1 VLKVYLNGDFIGHSK
16 GALNQAI
23 ELLRNTTDAIGDI
36 AIKVV
41 FSSYVQFAKAFQK
54 ARQMS
59 PSAFRKAISNG
70 ELSPRKID

>member
-1 VLKVYLNGDFIGHSK
+1 KVG
-16 GALNQAI
+16 
-23 ELLRNTTDAIGDI
+23 
-36 AIKVV
+36 

>member
-1 VLKVYLNGDFIGHSK
+1 MAISSGIARVPV
-16 GALNQAI
+16 NQAI
-23 ELLRNTTDAIGDI
+23 ELLRNTNDAIGDI
-36 AIKVV
+36 AIKVG

-59 PSAFRKAISNG
+59 PSAFMKSISNG

>member
-1 VLKVYLNGDFIGHSK
+1 MAISSGIARVPV
-16 GALNQAI
+16 NQAI

-41 FSSYVQFAKAFQK
+41 FPSYVQFAKAFQK